1 MHTTQKSVFASY
13 DLEMADTK
21 HDVYISDLH
30 LSALIVK

>member
-13 DLEMADTK
+13 LEMADTK
-21 HDVYISDLH
+21 HVVYISDLH